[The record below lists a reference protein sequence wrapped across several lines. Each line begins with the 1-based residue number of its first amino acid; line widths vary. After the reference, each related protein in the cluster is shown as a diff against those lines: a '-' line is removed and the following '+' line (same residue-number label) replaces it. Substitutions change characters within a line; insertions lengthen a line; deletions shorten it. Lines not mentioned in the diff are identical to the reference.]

1 MSPEAFVRWETVK
14 AQTWINAICQTLGNS
29 FVLLQRKQLVG
40 IVLCIFVK
48 RELLRFGA
56 SPPPPLTVSSRSK
69 CASLACSY
77 VTNLADSYVSTGM
90 AGWTGNKVYSLCE
103 CECVHADHCLL
114 K

>member
-14 AQTWINAICQTLGNS
+14 AQTWINALCQTLGNS

-56 SPPPPLTVSSRSK
+56 SPPPPP
-69 CASLACSY
+69 
-77 VTNLADSYVSTGM
+77 
-90 AGWTGNKVYSLCE
+90 
-103 CECVHADHCLL
+103 
-114 K
+114 